1 MVNTTKEAL
10 ALSLKKLLLQKT
22 LDKITVKDVVEDCG
36 VNRQTFYY
44 HFQDIYDL
52 LSWLFVQEAEKTLK
66 ENRTHDTW
74 KIGLLQGLYYIRE
87 HKKLIVNA
95 YHSVARENLE
105 RYLYTVTFDLMMYVI
120 EEEAVGFKVDK
131 EDKKF
136 IADFYKY
143 AFVGLVLEWI
153 REGMKEEPEK
163 IVSQLGKLIDGNFKK
178 DLAKFEKGRFY
189 SPLH

>member
-1 MVNTTKEAL
+1 MINATKEAL
-10 ALSLKKLLLQKT
+10 AETLKELLLHKT
-22 LDKITVKDVVEDCG
+22 LDKITVKDVVENCG

-74 KIGLLQGLYYIRE
+74 KTGLLQGLSYIRE

-105 RYLYTVTFDLMMYVI
+105 RYLYNITYDLMMFVI
-120 EEEAVGFKVDK
+120 EEEAVEMNVSEK
-131 EDKKF
+131 DKKF

-153 REGMKEEPEK
+153 RNGMKEEPKE
-163 IVSQLGKLIDGNFKK
+163 IVFQLGKLIDGNFKK
-178 DLAKFEKGRFY
+178 DLSKFERIDGFKRV
-189 SPLH
+189 

>member
-105 RYLYTVTFDLMMYVI
+105 RYLYTVTFDLIMYVI

-153 REGMKEEPEK
+153 RKGMKEEPEK
-163 IVSQLGKLIDGNFKK
+163 IVSQLGNLIDGNFKK
-178 DLAKFEKGRFY
+178 DLAKFEKGRF
-189 SPLH
+189 

>member
-1 MVNTTKEAL
+1 MINATKEAL
-10 ALSLKKLLLQKT
+10 AETLKELLLHKT
-22 LDKITVKDVVEDCG
+22 LDKITVKDVVENCG

-105 RYLYTVTFDLMMYVI
+105 RYLYNITYDLMMFVI
-120 EEEAVGFKVDK
+120 EEEARDMDVSKK
-131 EDKKF
+131 DKKF

-153 REGMKEEPEK
+153 RNGMKEEPK
-163 IVSQLGKLIDGNFKK
+163 DIVAQLGRLLDGNFKK
-178 DLAKFEKGRFY
+178 DLSKFGKKESFRKD
-189 SPLH
+189 

>member
-1 MVNTTKEAL
+1 MINATKEAL
-10 ALSLKKLLLQKT
+10 AETLKELLLHKT
-22 LDKITVKDVVEDCG
+22 LDKITVKDVVENCG

-74 KIGLLQGLYYIRE
+74 KTGLLQGLYYIRE

-105 RYLYTVTFDLMMYVI
+105 RYLYNITYDLMMFVI
-120 EEEAVGFKVDK
+120 EEEAMDMDVSKK
-131 EDKKF
+131 DKKF

-153 REGMKEEPEK
+153 RNGMKEEPK
-163 IVSQLGKLIDGNFKK
+163 DIVSQLGRLLDGNFKK
-178 DLAKFEKGRFY
+178 DLSKFEKKEVFKKA
-189 SPLH
+189 

>member
-153 REGMKEEPEK
+153 RKGMKEEPEK